1 MRKTSRGAKR
11 HCVAHGKCGGR
22 DTLCDVRAVL
32 PLRKDTSLHGGDPRA
47 EDRKSRDRF
56 KRSES
61 LGSRK
66 RRGDLKSSG
75 SPGGRGLYA
84 GGMRCVKSGILP
96 LHHKENAICGH
107 EICHDGGRKDRC
119 ADRRLQV
126 DHGRKRKE
134 KGAGAAPPVYG
145 DHGWDRHGPGRRS
158 NVKRP
163 DPRAEESGADHL
175 RQWAQDPDG
184 FTDRE
189 DGKGVPDHRSVCGG
203 AFRGRL

>member
-22 DTLCDVRAVL
+22 DTLCDVGAVL

-47 EDRKSRDRF
+47 EDRKSCNRF

-61 LGSRK
+61 PGSRK

-84 GGMRCVKSGILP
+84 GGMRCVKSGILS
-96 LHHKENAICGH
+96 LHHKEDPLCGH

-126 DHGRKRKE
+126 DHRRERKGKRC
-134 KGAGAAPPVYG
+134 
-145 DHGWDRHGPGRRS
+145 RS
-158 NVKRP
+158 CATSIWGSWR
-163 DPRAEESGADHL
+163 ESA
-175 RQWAQDPDG
+175 
-184 FTDRE
+184 
-189 DGKGVPDHRSVCGG
+189 RSWQTIRC
-203 AFRGRL
+203 